1 MFSRVRRPLHPN
13 VVLSLVATA
22 VTLLVTGFTLAVA
35 APAGQASAGHP
46 PGPAAGIQQDTASP
60 PVAYVDVT
68 VATVWTSPGSPRP
81 LDKPALG
88 NPVNIPRW
96 LASMNPA
103 QRRWLIS
110 HNATQTQALYGQPVD
125 IIGRRGGWDEVAVP
139 GQPTPKNPLG
149 YPGWVPKVQLVSAPG
164 YGRLLASRPSVLV
177 SRVRT
182 GWLDRTPAGGRSL
195 PVSFATR
202 LPLLARAPGAYEV
215 ATPSGGPR
223 WLPAAG
229 ATVSSPGGPAP
240 SGAAIAATAKMFLGV
255 PYLWA
260 GRSGYAFDCSGFTS
274 ELYQAYGL
282 TIPRDAGP
290 QARGGGAT
298 RVSRARLRPGDI
310 LFYASG
316 GSIYHDALYIG
327 GGRAIEA
334 GLPDGSMPPVRVSTH
349 ISGPSYWGAVRYLH
363 S

>member
-1 MFSRVRRPLHPN
+1 MFSRVGHALPPN
-13 VVLSLVATA
+13 VVVCLVATA

-35 APAGQASAGHP
+35 PAGQASAA
-46 PGPAAGIQQDTASP
+46 PAPQSAGGIEQVAASP
-60 PVAYVDVT
+60 PVGYVDVS
-68 VATVWTSPGSPRP
+68 VATVWTSPSSPRP

-88 NPVNIPRW
+88 NPVHIPRW
-96 LASMNPA
+96 LAAMNPA
-103 QRRWLIS
+103 QKRWLIT

-125 IIGRRGGWDEVAVP
+125 IIGQRGRWDEVAVP

-149 YPGWVPKVQLVSAPG
+149 YPGWVPKVQLVSAPV

-177 SRVRT
+177 NTART
-182 GWLDRTPAGGRSL
+182 ARLRRTAGTRGSL
-195 PVSFATR
+195 RVSFATR
-202 LPLLARAPGAYEV
+202 LPLLSRGPGGYRV
-215 ATPSGGPR
+215 ATPSGGAG
-223 WLPAAG
+223 WIPAAD
-229 ATVSSPGGPAP
+229 ATLYTSGIPAP
-240 SGAAIAATAKMFLGV
+240 TGADLVATAKMFRGV

-274 ELYQAYGL
+274 ALYQAYGI
-282 TIPRDAGP
+282 TIPRDADA
-290 QARGGGAT
+290 QALDGGAT
-298 RVSRARLRPGDI
+298 RVSRADLRPGDI

-334 GLPDGSMPPVRVSTH
+334 GLPGGSMPPITISAH
-349 ISGPSYWGAVRYLH
+349 IFGPGYWGAVRYLR